1 MNSRTSPK
9 NPPALIQTL
18 AALLVA
24 AFGLMTLAG
33 CATTAELP
41 PQITQDLGQLRG
53 QLLQGKAQVQT
64 TCNAARDLT
73 QRPQGQLEPQISQ
86 LVKAIAGLSDLATNH
101 RQQFATAEERAD
113 AYFAHWDK
121 QMSMLSESLAEKG
134 RERRAEGM
142 ESFAELKVRTQALKK
157 EFRPFMLSLLEVSR
171 YLQTD
176 TTAAGVQVVTPQIQ
190 SALEY
195 ENVIMAKID
204 DVVAQIDAMR
214 GGK

>member
-1 MNSRTSPK
+1 MNRKNSLK
-9 NPPALIQTL
+9 NPVTLIHTFMAMLVTALG
-18 AALLVA
+18 V
-24 AFGLMTLAG
+24 GLAG
-33 CATTAELP
+33 CATTSELP
-41 PQITQDLGQLRG
+41 PQITRDLGELRA

-73 QRPQGQLEPQISQ
+73 QRPQAQMEPQVAT
-86 LVKAIAGLSDLATNH
+86 LVRDIAALGDLATNH
-101 RQQFATAEERAD
+101 RQQFTTAEERAD

-121 QMSMLSESLAEKG
+121 QMSQLSADLAEKG

-142 ESFAELKVRTQALKK
+142 ESFAELKARTQELKK

-176 TTAAGVQVVTPQIQ
+176 TTAAGVQVVTPRIKA
-190 SALEY
+190 ALEC

-204 DVVAQIDAMR
+204 DVIAQIDAMR

>member
-1 MNSRTSPK
+1 MNPKTSPQ

-24 AFGLMTLAG
+24 GFGLMTLAG

-73 QRPQGQLEPQISQ
+73 QRPQAQLEPQITQ

-101 RQQFATAEERAD
+101 RQQFTTAEERAD

-121 QMSMLSESLAEKG
+121 QMSQLSADLAEEG
-134 RERRAEGM
+134 RERRAESM
-142 ESFAELKVRTQALKK
+142 ESFAELKARTQELKK

-176 TTAAGVQVVTPQIQ
+176 TTAAGVRVVTPRIKG
-190 SALEY
+190 ALEY
-195 ENVIMAKID
+195 ENAIMAKID
-204 DVVAQIDAMR
+204 AVVAQIDAMR